1 MEVHYLCQEKRRW
14 EDQKGLRPKSE
25 GRNNFRIT
33 TLLRKSFINNLYWG
47 FRIRGYDSRKIIGG
61 KRNGKKEV

>member
-33 TLLRKSFINNLYWG
+33 TLLRKSFIKELLVG
-47 FRIRGYDSRKIIGG
+47 FRISGYDSIK
-61 KRNGKKEV
+61 